1 MYIEQKKKARNPQRK
16 KMMGIVVNTVC
27 CGAKKRNMNIMTD
40 FRFCA
45 QKQAVRTLPNMM
57 KVECDEDNSIRLK
70 RKKFCHVKIFY
81 ENGILPCK

>member
-40 FRFCA
+40 FRFCE
-45 QKQAVRTLPNMM
+45 QKQLLGLFQT
-57 KVECDEDNSIRLK
+57 
-70 RKKFCHVKIFY
+70 
-81 ENGILPCK
+81 